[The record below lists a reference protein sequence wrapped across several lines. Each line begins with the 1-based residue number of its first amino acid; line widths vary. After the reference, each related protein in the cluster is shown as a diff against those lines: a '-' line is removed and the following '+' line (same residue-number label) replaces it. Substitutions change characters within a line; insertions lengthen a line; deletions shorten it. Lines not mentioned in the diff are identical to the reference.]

1 DSSNP
6 MHSPGGDAS
15 GGDLF
20 SAPDGTYDYPSGP
33 GYDENA
39 ADLVELRVKPQT
51 TSTAF
56 RITLNTLEDPSLVA
70 TAIAIG
76 GTEGQ
81 SHPFPFGANVS
92 APAQLFLTIHGETA
106 TLTDAASGA
115 TVPGPAPSVSIDLQ
129 RRQITVLV
137 PHSECS

>member
-1 DSSNP
+1 
-6 MHSPGGDAS
+6 MGAVRGGEEVAAGGDS
-15 GGDLF
+15 F

-51 TSTAF
+51 TATAF

-76 GTEGQ
+76 GTEGV

-92 APAQLFLTIHGETA
+92 APAQLFLTVHGETA
-106 TLTDAASGA
+106 TLTDAATGA
-115 TVPGPAPSVSIDLQ
+115 VVAGPPPTV
-129 RRQITVLV
+129 TV
-137 PHSECS
+137 